1 MSDNDKPRWGWQKLR
16 EMLIEPKV
24 DEQALNTALETAS
37 ARQPPPV
44 LWLLGKTQSGKTSLI
59 RALTG
64 SSDAE
69 IGNGFKPCTRTA
81 RFYDFP
87 AEAPV
92 VRFLDTRGLGEVD
105 YDPEKDIEYCESQ
118 AHLVIAVMKA
128 SDVRQDALFEVLR
141 TIRKRHPDWAVVVA
155 QTCLHELYP
164 PQADHPDQYPF
175 TEDNWVRQ
183 VRPDLSR
190 ALRDQRERLG
200 EPAGNGP
207 LLWVPLDFTLPE
219 DGYHPVY
226 YGLDPLWEAI
236 ETASSFGLQ
245 SLLRADPEVKSA
257 YSRAAHPHIMGYTL
271 AAATVG
277 ALPVVDLALVP
288 ALQVKLLHTL
298 AALYKLSWTA
308 RTSSEFF
315 GLLGAGFAAGYGL
328 RWAGRGL
335 IKMIPVWGQTVGAV
349 WGATTSGAI
358 TFALGK
364 SACFYLEQKGK
375 GINVDAEAL
384 REVYAKALARGRRLS
399 ALQEQSGDPAHS
411 TAGENVPGQSAPH
424 RDQTP

>member
-1 MSDNDKPRWGWQKLR
+1 MNESDESGKGWKKLR
-16 EMLIEPKV
+16 EILIEPKV
-24 DEQALNTALETAS
+24 DEEALNQALETAS
-37 ARQPPPV
+37 ARQAPPV

-69 IGNGFKPCTRTA
+69 IGNGFRPCTKTA

-105 YDPEKDIEYCESQ
+105 YDPGNDIDYCESQ

-128 SDVRQDALFEVLR
+128 SDVRQDAVFDVLR
-141 TIRKRHPDWAVVVA
+141 AIRKRHPGWAVLVV

-164 PQADHPDQYPF
+164 PDGDHPSPYPF
-175 TEDNWVRQ
+175 DQENWSRQ
-183 VRPDLSR
+183 VPADLGR
-190 ALRDQRERLG
+190 ALLDQRERLG
-200 EPAGNGP
+200 KLAGDGP
-207 LLWVPLDFTLPE
+207 LLWVPVDFTLPE
-219 DGYHPVY
+219 DGYQPVY
-226 YGLDPLWEAI
+226 YGLDALWTAI
-236 ETASSFGLQ
+236 ETVSSFGLQ
-245 SLLRADPEVKSA
+245 TLLREDPDVKSA

-277 ALPVVDLALVP
+277 ALPVVDMALVP

-298 AALYKLSWTA
+298 AALYKLSWNA

-315 GLLGAGFAAGYGL
+315 GLLGVSFAAGYGL

-335 IKMIPVWGQTVGAV
+335 IKLIPVWGQTVGAV

-375 GINVDAEAL
+375 GITVDAEAL
-384 REVYAKALARGRRLS
+384 RKVYADALSRGRRLS
-399 ALQEQSGDPAHS
+399 PLQEQAAESSRAD
-411 TAGENVPGQSAPH
+411 TDK
-424 RDQTP
+424 DQTS

>member
-16 EMLIEPKV
+16 ETLIEPKV
-24 DEQALNTALETAS
+24 DEQALNKALETAS

-69 IGNGFKPCTRTA
+69 IGNGFRPCTRTA

-87 AEAPV
+87 ADAPV

-105 YDPEKDIEYCESQ
+105 YDPGKDIEFCESQ
-118 AHLVIAVMKA
+118 AHLVIAVVKA
-128 SDVRQDALFEVLR
+128 SDVRQDAVFEVLR
-141 TIRKRHPDWAVVVA
+141 TIRKRHPDWAVLIA

-164 PQADHPDQYPF
+164 PQADHPGHYPF
-175 TEDNWVRQ
+175 DQENWSRQ
-183 VRPDLSR
+183 VPTDLGR

-200 EPAGNGP
+200 TLAGDAP
-207 LLWVPLDFTLPE
+207 LLWVPLDFTLPD
-219 DGYHPVY
+219 DGYQPVY
-226 YGLDPLWEAI
+226 YGLDALWKAI

-245 SLLRADPEVKSA
+245 TLLRADPDLKSA

-277 ALPVVDLALVP
+277 ALPVVDMALVP

-335 IKMIPVWGQTVGAV
+335 IKLIPVWGQTVGAV

-375 GINVDAEAL
+375 GVSVDADAL
-384 REVYAKALARGRRLS
+384 REVYAEAFARGRRLS
-399 ALQEQSGDPAHS
+399 TRQEQSAESSPSDS
-411 TAGENVPGQSAPH
+411 NK
-424 RDQTP
+424 DQTP

>member
-1 MSDNDKPRWGWQKLR
+1 MSDNDKPWKGWQKLR
-16 EMLIEPKV
+16 EMLIDPSV
-24 DEQALNTALETAS
+24 DEQALNQALETAS

-69 IGNGFKPCTRTA
+69 IGNGFKPCTKTA

-87 AEAPV
+87 AQAPI

-105 YDPEKDIEYCESQ
+105 YNPGNDIEYCESQ

-128 SDVRQDALFEVLR
+128 SDVRQDAVFEVLR
-141 TIRKRHPDWAVVVA
+141 TIRKRHPDWAVLVV
-155 QTCLHELYP
+155 QSCLHELYP
-164 PQADHPDQYPF
+164 PMADHAQPYPF
-175 TEDNWVRQ
+175 DQENGWRQ
-183 VRPDLSR
+183 VPSDLSR
-190 ALRDQRERLG
+190 ALRDQQERLG
-200 EPAGNGP
+200 KLAGDAP
-207 LLWVPLDFTLPE
+207 LTFVPVDFTLPE
-219 DGYHPVY
+219 DGYEPVY
-226 YGLDPLWEAI
+226 YGLDALLTAI

-245 SLLRADPEVKSA
+245 TLLRADPDVKSA
-257 YSRAAHPHIMGYTL
+257 YSRAAHPHIMGYTV

-277 ALPVVDLALVP
+277 ALPVVDMALVP

-298 AALYKLSWTA
+298 AALYNFSWTA

-315 GLLGAGFAAGYGL
+315 GLLGMSFAAGYGL

-335 IKMIPVWGQTVGAV
+335 IKLIPVWGQTIGAV
-349 WGATTSGAI
+349 WGATSSGAI

-364 SACFYLEQKGK
+364 SACYYLEQKGK
-375 GINVDAEAL
+375 GVNVDADAL
-384 REVYAKALARGRRLS
+384 RKVYADAFARGRTLS
-399 ALQEQSGDPAHS
+399 ALQEQTTPDQTKQQQAAESPTTPD
-411 TAGENVPGQSAPH
+411 NK
-424 RDQTP
+424 DQTP